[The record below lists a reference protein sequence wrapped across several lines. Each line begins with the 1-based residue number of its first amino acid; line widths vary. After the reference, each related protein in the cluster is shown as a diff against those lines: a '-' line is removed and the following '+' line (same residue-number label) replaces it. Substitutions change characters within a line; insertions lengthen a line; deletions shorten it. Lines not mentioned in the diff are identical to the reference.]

1 MILFEEKIKFNK
13 DSFLSK
19 LKSISADLQVEPN
32 WIMAVMNSE
41 TGGTFDP
48 QIVNK
53 QGASAAGYDGE
64 GKLVKKAGLPDSTNA
79 FERSKYRATG
89 LIQFMPKTAKY
100 LGTSTQALFKMD
112 NVKQLNY
119 VHKYFLPAKGK
130 MKSFEDVYQYTF
142 YPYSVGKPEDYIIGS
157 ERGLDY
163 AKKLVQQNPLDLNHD
178 GHLTVAE
185 FRQFIYKKIP
195 KGFLDLLKKKWL
207 PPSVSTKEALPE
219 GFYSSDLAHLDTLNE
234 NRLSNS

>member
-13 DSFLSK
+13 DAFLNK
-19 LKSISADLQVEPN
+19 LKNISADLQVQPD

-41 TGGTFDP
+41 TGGTFNP

-53 QGASAAGYDGE
+53 QKAATPGYDGD
-64 GKLVKKAGLPDSTNA
+64 GKQVKAAGVADSTND
-79 FERSKYRATG
+79 FERSRYRATG

-100 LGTSTQALFKMD
+100 LGTSTQELYKMN
-112 NVKQLNY
+112 NVQQLDY

-157 ERGLDY
+157 EKGLDY

-195 KGFLDLLKKKWL
+195 TEFLAQLKKKSSPL
-207 PPSVSTKEALPE
+207 YENTKA
-219 GFYSSDLAHLDTLNE
+219 A
-234 NRLSNS
+234 

>member
-13 DSFLSK
+13 DAFLSK

-53 QGASAAGYDGE
+53 QGSSAAGYDGE
-64 GKLVKKAGLPDSTNA
+64 GKLVKKAGTPDSTNA

-89 LIQFMPKTAKY
+89 LIQFMPKTAKGM
-100 LGTSTQALFKMD
+100 GTSTQALFKMD
-112 NVKQLNY
+112 NVKQLDY

-130 MKSFEDVYQYTF
+130 MKNFEDVYQFTF
-142 YPYSVGKPEDYIIGS
+142 YPYSVGKPDTYIIGS

-195 KGFLDLLKKKWL
+195 KDFLDLLKKKWL

-219 GFYSSDLAHLDTLNE
+219 VSFLSHSEQSLTSNANQSSNF
-234 NRLSNS
+234 

>member
-1 MILFEEKIKFNK
+1 MIVFEEKIKFNK
-13 DSFLSK
+13 IAFLKK
-19 LKSISADLQVEPN
+19 LQSIATDLQVQPD

-41 TGGTFDP
+41 TGGTFNP

-53 QGASAAGYDGE
+53 QKAAIPGYDGN
-64 GKLVKKAGLPDSTNA
+64 GTLVKPAGTPDSTND

-100 LGTSTQALFKMD
+100 LGTSTQDLYKMT
-112 NVKQLNY
+112 NVQQLDY
-119 VHKYFLPAKGK
+119 VYKYFLPAKGK
-130 MKSFEDVYQYTF
+130 MKNFEDVYQFTF
-142 YPYSVGKPEDYIIGS
+142 YPYSVGKPEDYIFGS
-157 ERGLDY
+157 EKGLDY

-195 KGFLDLLKKKWL
+195 TEFLPLLKKKWKL
-207 PPSVSTKEALPE
+207 WLLRFRKTKAVCLEVC
-219 GFYSSDLAHLDTLNE
+219 
-234 NRLSNS
+234 